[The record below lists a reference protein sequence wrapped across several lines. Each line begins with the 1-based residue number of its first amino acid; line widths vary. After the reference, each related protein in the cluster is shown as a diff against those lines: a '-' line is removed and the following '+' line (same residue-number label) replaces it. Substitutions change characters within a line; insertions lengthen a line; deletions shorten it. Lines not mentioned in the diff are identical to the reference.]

1 MSDANGTRKRFGW
14 FIAKPDGKTDIA
26 RSTKEFTAE
35 NWAEF
40 KSIIAVTSELRQ
52 QGLLIRDCSS
62 LEGCTLR
69 MIRIALRAK
78 PDNNRLLA
86 ALGAILR
93 Q

>member
-1 MSDANGTRKRFGW
+1 VIPSSANFLLIELPRPFR
-14 FIAKPDGKTDIA
+14 D
-26 RSTKEFTAE
+26 R
-35 NWAEF
+35 
-40 KSIIAVTSELRQ
+40 AVTAELRQ